1 VMKKLM
7 VLFLALG
14 LVIIHS
20 PGLIKTG
27 EAAEK
32 GTVTAK
38 VDKLFE
44 EWNKP
49 GSPGASLAVA
59 KNGQIIYKKG
69 YGYAHLEYD
78 IPITPSTIFHVA
90 SVSKQFTAFAV
101 AMLVDQGMLSLD
113 DPIQKYVSE
122 VPDFDKTTTLRQLIH
137 HTSGIRDQWELL
149 AMAGWRLDDVI
160 TTEHI
165 LNMVKHQKDL
175 NFNPG
180 DEHLYSNMG
189 YTLLAVAV
197 ERVTGQTFTDW
208 TRENMFTPLGMT
220 NTHFHDDHEMIVK
233 NRAYSYAPV
242 EEGGFK
248 KSVLSYANA
257 GATSLFTTVED
268 MAKWAHNFENPRI
281 GGRAVIEQMHEVGVL
296 NNGEKLDYAFGLVI
310 QDHKGLKTVSHSG
323 GDAGFRSHI
332 VMFPDQKL
340 SISVLS
346 NLGSFNPGRMA
357 LKVAD
362 IYLADLIEA
371 DDEKDQERKQISID
385 PAIFDRYE
393 GKYALDNGMV
403 INITRKDNKL
413 MGEAVGQAKFELF
426 PESETSF
433 FLKIIDARIT
443 FHPEKEG
450 KATGFT
456 LHMGGQGIEGKRVES
471 PELGPAQL
479 AEYTGKYYSEELG
492 TTYTIVIEGNNLVAR
507 HRRHGDNELVAS
519 DTDQFN
525 GGQWWLSLLKFM
537 RGNDKK
543 ITGFLLSGGRV
554 KNLRFEKVN

>member
-1 VMKKLM
+1 MTKRMAL
-7 VLFLALG
+7 LLALG
-14 LVIIHS
+14 LIIIHS
-20 PGLIKTG
+20 PGLIKAGHT
-27 EAAEK
+27 AENDA
-32 GTVTAK
+32 VTAK

-49 GSPGASLAVA
+49 GSPGASLAVT

-69 YGYAHLEYD
+69 YGYANLEYD
-78 IPITPSTIFHVA
+78 IPITPSTVFHVA

-101 AMLVDQGMLSLD
+101 AMLADQGKLSLD
-113 DPIQKYVSE
+113 DPIQKHVSE

-165 LNMVKHQKDL
+165 LNMVKHQKAL

-208 TRENMFTPLGMT
+208 TRENMFQPLGMT

-233 NRAYSYAPV
+233 NRAYSYAAV
-242 EEGGFK
+242 DEGGFK

-268 MAKWAHNFENPRI
+268 LAKWAHNFENPRV
-281 GGRAVIEQMHEVGVL
+281 GGRAVIEQMHEKGVL

-332 VMFPDQKL
+332 MMLPNQKL

-346 NLGSFNPGRMA
+346 NLGSFNPRRMA
-357 LKVAD
+357 LKIAD
-362 IYLADLIEA
+362 IYLADIIEA
-371 DDEKDQERKQISID
+371 DDETKQERKQITID
-385 PAIFDRYE
+385 PDIFDRYE

-403 INITRKDNKL
+403 IKITRKDDKL
-413 MGEAVGQAKFELF
+413 MGEAVGQAQFELI
-426 PESETSF
+426 PESETEF

-443 FHPEKEG
+443 FHPEKKD

-456 LHMGGQGIEGKRVES
+456 LHMGGQSIEGKRVES
-471 PELGPAQL
+471 PELSPAQL
-479 AEYTGKYYSEELG
+479 VEYTGEYYSGELG
-492 TTYTIVIEGNNLVAR
+492 TTYMIVIEGNNLIVR

-537 RGNDKK
+537 RGNDKE
-543 ITGFLLSGGRV
+543 ITGFLLTGGRV
-554 KNLRFEKVN
+554 RNLRFDKMN